1 MDKQGRFVLISA
13 KPYFALLRTGLVAGV
28 LATALA
34 ACGSSN
40 WGFPYRPNVQ
50 QGNWITSEQV
60 AQLQPG
66 LSREQVR
73 YILGTPTL
81 QDIFRTDRWDYPF
94 YNNPGYG
101 KEEQRRFTVWFEG
114 DSLVR
119 WAGDEQPDRQPFEK
133 ADTGMTPREGAPAAK
148 EHTTTAQPAAD
159 SSPDTQTLP
168 IDSGKQYTPSG
179 ITGQDLGT
187 SGMPSLS
194 GQPADAKA
202 RTDDSAAGSDQAGQ
216 TEEQAQQPKRRLNI
230 FENKQPPTPGA
241 PSAGRG
247 NTPEPLR

>member
-13 KPYFALLRTGLVAGV
+13 KPYFTVLRTGLAAGV

-40 WGFPYRPNVQ
+40 WGFPYRPNIQ

-66 LSREQVR
+66 MSREQVR

-81 QDIFRTDRWDYPF
+81 QDIFHSDRWDYPF

-101 KEEQRRFTVWFEG
+101 DDEQRRFTVWFDG
-114 DSLVR
+114 DSLAR

-133 ADTGMTPREGAPAAK
+133 ADTGMTARKGDTAAGQSAASAPADV
-148 EHTTTAQPAAD
+148 QG
-159 SSPDTQTLP
+159 LP
-168 IDSGKQYTPSG
+168 IDSGQQHTPSG
-179 ITGQDLGT
+179 ITDTNLGT
-187 SGMPSLS
+187 SGMPSVTN
-194 GQPADAKA
+194 QAPDAEAGESEQSAEAAAEQA
-202 RTDDSAAGSDQAGQ
+202 RE
-216 TEEQAQQPKRRLNI
+216 EEQRQAELNRRLNI
-230 FENKQPPTPGA
+230 FEPRPSVPGA
-241 PSAGRG
+241 PSAGRS
-247 NTPEPLR
+247 TSEPLR